1 MGHGET
7 KRMPRLKLLCAEV
20 KGSHAYGI
28 LLVLGTRMPGDATIS
43 EMV

>member
-7 KRMPRLKLLCAEV
+7 KQMPRLKLLGAEG

-28 LLVLGTRMPGDATIS
+28 LLVL
-43 EMV
+43 